1 MAVQPNLNPSAPSDN
16 RKAVLVAEDD
26 PFISR
31 MYQIKLESA
40 GLRVV
45 VKANGRDA
53 YEAIKTSAPNLLL
66 LDINMPELTGLELL
80 GALAGDNFD
89 FSTMPVMVLTN
100 SSNPDDKKT
109 AQSYGADYL
118 VKADYTP
125 REVLDMIQQKLG
137 IAPADKTAA

>member
-16 RKAVLVAEDD
+16 RKVVLVAEDD

>member
-1 MAVQPNLNPSAPSDN
+1 MATQANPVPAAPVDD
-16 RKAVLVAEDD
+16 RKVVLVAEDD

-40 GLRVV
+40 GLRVI

-53 YEAIKTSAPNLLL
+53 YEAVKLNAPSLLL

-80 GALAGDNFD
+80 SALAGDNFD

-100 SSNPDDKKT
+100 SSNPEDRKT

-125 REVLDMIQQKLG
+125 REVLDMIQTKLG
-137 IAPADKTAA
+137 INPVAPKTA

>member
-1 MAVQPNLNPSAPSDN
+1 MAVQPNPAPTQPTDS
-16 RKAVLVAEDD
+16 RKVVLVAEDD

-40 GLRVV
+40 GLRVI

-53 YEAIKTSAPNLLL
+53 YEAIKAAAPSLLL

-80 GALAGDNFD
+80 SALASDNFD
-89 FSTMPVMVLTN
+89 FSTMPIMVLTN
-100 SSNPDDKKT
+100 SSNPEDKKT

-137 IAPADKTAA
+137 ITATLK

>member
-1 MAVQPNLNPSAPSDN
+1 MAVQPNPTPAQPTDS
-16 RKAVLVAEDD
+16 RKVVLVAEDD

-45 VKANGRDA
+45 VKANGREA
-53 YEAIKTSAPNLLL
+53 YEAIKAAAPNLLL

-80 GALAGDNFD
+80 SALASDNFD
-89 FSTMPVMVLTN
+89 FSTMPIMVLTN
-100 SSNPDDKKT
+100 SSNPEDKKT

-137 IAPADKTAA
+137 ITATPK